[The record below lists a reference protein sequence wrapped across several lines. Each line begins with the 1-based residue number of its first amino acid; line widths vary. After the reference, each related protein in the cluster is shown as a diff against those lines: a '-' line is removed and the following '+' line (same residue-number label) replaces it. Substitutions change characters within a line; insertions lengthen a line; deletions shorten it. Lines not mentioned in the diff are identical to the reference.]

1 MSCEVSKYDLCILKQ
16 ETFRPPI
23 FDFGDVDISTDTFI
37 YAVFKSYGATR
48 KEFPVTVAGNT
59 AYIED
64 IKMPLGDYFHE
75 LIWIQDNEKEVV
87 FQGKLKVTDKGTDCG
102 CTPTA
107 EQNIKVVRNDVT
119 INVAVSERIINNF
132 VWSGSVLHFEV
143 NDNMELVMYE
153 TIPTPFD
160 FNLTNGYLTLQF

>member
-1 MSCEVSKYDLCILKQ
+1 MSCEVSKFDLCLLKQ
-16 ETFRPPI
+16 ETFKPPT
-23 FDFGDVDISTDTFI
+23 FDFGNIDISQDEFI
-37 YAVFKSYGATR
+37 YKVFTNPGIF
-48 KEFPVTVAGNT
+48 KEFPVIITGNT

-87 FQGKLKVTDKGTDCG
+87 FQGNLKVTDKGNDCG
-102 CTPTA
+102 CTPEA

-132 VWSGSVLHFEV
+132 VWGGSVLHFEV
-143 NDNMELVMYE
+143 NENMELVMYE

-160 FNLTNGYLTLQF
+160 FNLTNGYLTINS

>member
-1 MSCEVSKYDLCILKQ
+1 MGCVVSKFDLCLLKQ
-16 ETFRPPI
+16 ETFKPPT
-23 FDFGDVDISTDTFI
+23 FDFGNVDISQDEFI
-37 YAVFKSYGATR
+37 YKVFTNPGVF

-87 FQGKLKVTDKGTDCG
+87 FQGKLKVTDKGNDCG
-102 CTPTA
+102 CTPKA

-143 NDNMELVMYE
+143 NDSMELVMYE
-153 TIPTPFD
+153 TVPTPFD
-160 FNLTNGYLTLQF
+160 FNLTNGYLTINT